1 MANNKIRGLSVEV
14 NADVKGFNKAIS
26 EARNTAKSA
35 TKDLTTLQKSLQLD
49 FNDEKFAKAQ
59 QVAQKAIDET
69 AKAADTLREKLQYL
83 EQHGHIDHDEYKKA
97 QRDLNDV
104 ELKAAQLKNQLEQIN
119 QIKFDHLSQQVT
131 NVGNNIQKAGKAVA
145 PFSALA
151 AGATTAL
158 GAMGVKAAST
168 GAELDDLALRL
179 GISAEKVQ
187 EYRYVTAQTGV
198 EWSVFEKAMIKARAA
213 MLDLSTGTMN
223 TASQALQSLGLN
235 IADFESKEAMFDGII
250 DALSNMQDKTLQA
263 AYANEIF
270 GDKVANQMLPYLNA
284 GTDAIAQFRGEFEQ
298 IGYLSN
304 EQVAALA
311 TLDDTF
317 FLLKESIKNVG
328 LQIGTALAPLM
339 QRLAEN
345 IQTNLIPKLQRLP
358 AEWFNG
364 LSVAQQS
371 FALKAMLVVAALAPL
386 TLGIGKLIG
395 AVGNIIK
402 ILPALQAQLTALAA
416 NPIILIIAAI
426 VAILVILYNHCEA
439 FREAI
444 NNLVSVIGQ
453 ALKPALDAVMQ
464 VLDLAMQ
471 IIQPII
477 DLVGGILAV
486 VVNLVSEALQPFVE
500 IIQMIFGLLQP
511 LFDMLSMAVDMFLM
525 PIQIAI
531 STLFSVLQP
540 LLSVALIPIKLCL
553 QALQVPL
560 KVLGTLLG
568 WLTPLFSLFGKV
580 VTTIFN
586 GVVKVI
592 NFVLGF
598 IEDAINFVIGII
610 NGLIDGVNGALGW
623 LGVHIDRIAEVKLRI
638 DTSDIEDMDDV
649 NAIIDSTPPD
659 TSNVGGGGT
668 VYDGGSGG
676 TYGDTYNYDNS
687 TTNKT
692 QNIQVV
698 IQNYAAEVD
707 TDALVRDINIKL
719 AEAM

>member
-1 MANNKIRGLSVEV
+1 MADTIRGLTVEIG
-14 NADVKGFNKAIS
+14 ADASSFNKEMSSMRKAAQS
-26 EARNTAKSA
+26 SQTELNA
-35 TKDLTTLQKSLQLD
+35 LQKSLELKFD
-49 FNDEKFAKAQ
+49 ADKFAQAQKVAQ
-59 QVAQKAIDET
+59 QAIDQT
-69 AKAADTLREKLQYL
+69 AANADAWRRRLAYLEDTGNIDTDAYRKLQS
-83 EQHGHIDHDEYKKA
+83 
-97 QRDLNDV
+97 
-104 ELKAAQLKNQLEQIN
+104 ELAKTELQGQQLQQQLEKIN
-119 QIKFDHLSQQVT
+119 AIQFTQ
-131 NVGNNIQKAGKAVA
+131 VGNNVSKLGGAISGVGRALT
-145 PFSALA
+145 PLSTLA
-151 AGATTAL
+151 AGAVTGLGALGVTTA
-158 GAMGVKAAST
+158 AT
-168 GAELDDLALRL
+168 GAEIDDLSLRL

-187 EYRYVTAQTGV
+187 EYQYVTAQCGV
-198 EWSVFEKAMIKARAA
+198 EWAVFEKALIKGRAA
-213 MLDLSTGTMN
+213 LLDLSTGTVN
-223 TASQALQSLGLN
+223 NASKALQSLGIN
-235 IADFESKEAMFDGII
+235 IADFENKEAMFDGILT
-250 DALSNMQDKTLQA
+250 ALSNMQDKTLQA

-270 GDKVANQMLPYLNA
+270 GDKIANQMLPYLNA
-284 GTDAIAQFRGEFEQ
+284 GSDAINQFKGEFEQ
-298 IGYLSN
+298 IGALSN

-311 TLDDTF
+311 TLDDT
-317 FLLKESIKNVG
+317 LYLVKQSLKGVAA
-328 LQIGTALAPLM
+328 QIGASLAPLI

-345 IQTNLIPKLQRLP
+345 IQTNLIPKLQKL

-364 LSVAQQS
+364 LSVSQQS

-386 TLGIGKLIG
+386 TLGIGKLVG

-402 ILPALQAQLTALAA
+402 ILPSLKAGLDALAA
-416 NPIILIIAAI
+416 NPIILIIAAV
-426 VAILVILYNHCEA
+426 VAILILLYTKCEA

-444 NNLVSVIGQ
+444 NNLITTLGE
-453 ALKPALDAVMQ
+453 ALKPALDAVML
-464 VLDLAMQ
+464 VLDLIMQ

-486 VVNLVSEALQPFVE
+486 VVNLVSEALQPFVD
-500 IIQMIFGLLQP
+500 IINMIFGILQP
-511 LFDMLSMAVDMFLM
+511 LFDMLSLAVDMFLM
-525 PIQIAI
+525 PIQTAI
-531 STLFSVLQP
+531 SALFSVLQP

-568 WLTPLFSLFGKV
+568 WLTPLFSIFGKV

-623 LGVHIDRIAEVKLRI
+623 LGVHIDRIAEVKLHI
-638 DTSDIEDMDDV
+638 DTSDIESMDDV

-659 TSNVGGGGT
+659 TSGAGGGT
-668 VYDGGSGG
+668 VYDGGNGG
-676 TYGDTYNYDNS
+676 STYGDTYNYDNS

-692 QNIQVV
+692 QNITVT

>member
-1 MANNKIRGLSVEV
+1 MADNIRGLTVEIG
-14 NADVKGFNKAIS
+14 ADASSFNKEMSSMRKAAQAS
-26 EARNTAKSA
+26 QTELNA
-35 TKDLTTLQKSLQLD
+35 LQKSLELKFD
-49 FNDEKFAKAQ
+49 ADKFARAQKVAQ
-59 QVAQKAIDET
+59 QAIDQT
-69 AKAADTLREKLQYL
+69 AANADTLRRRLAYLEESGNIDTDAYRKLQSEL
-83 EQHGHIDHDEYKKA
+83 AKA
-97 QRDLNDV
+97 
-104 ELKAAQLKNQLEQIN
+104 ELQGQQLQQQLEKIN
-119 QIKFDHLSQQVT
+119 AIKFTQLGNQVS
-131 NVGNNIQKAGKAVA
+131 NVGGAISSVGQALT
-145 PFSALA
+145 PLSTLA
-151 AGATTAL
+151 AGGVAAL
-158 GAMGVKAAST
+158 GGLNVAAAST
-168 GAELDDLALRL
+168 GATIDDLALRL
-179 GISAEKVQ
+179 GISAEKIQ
-187 EYRYVTAQTGV
+187 EYQYITAQCGV

-213 MLDLSTGTMN
+213 MLDLSKGTMN

-284 GTDAIAQFRGEFEQ
+284 GSDAINQFKGEFEQ

-311 TLDDTF
+311 TLDDTY

-328 LQIGTALAPLM
+328 LQIGASLAPLM
-339 QRLAEN
+339 QRLAES
-345 IQTNLIPKLQRLP
+345 IQTNLIPKLQRL

-364 LSVAQQS
+364 LSDAQQS

-386 TLGIGKLIG
+386 TLGIGKLVST
-395 AVGNIIK
+395 VGSIIK
-402 ILPALQAQLTALAA
+402 VLPQLGSALSALEAH
-416 NPIILIIAAI
+416 PIIAIIGVIAI
-426 VAILVILYNHCEA
+426 ILMLLYTRCEA

-444 NNLVSVIGQ
+444 NHLVETLGQ
-453 ALKPALDAVMQ
+453 ALKPVLDAIML
-464 VLDLAMQ
+464 VLDLVMQ
-471 IIQPII
+471 IIQPLI
-477 DLVGGILAV
+477 DLIGGILAV
-486 VVNLVSEALQPFVE
+486 VINLVSEALQPFVE
-500 IIQMIFGLLQP
+500 IIQMLFDNLSP
-511 LFDMLSMAVDMFLM
+511 LFDMLGLAVEMFLM

>member
-1 MANNKIRGLSVEV
+1 MAGNNIRGLTVEIGADASSFKKEMKATRNEAKASQTEL
-14 NADVKGFNKAIS
+14 NA
-26 EARNTAKSA
+26 
-35 TKDLTTLQKSLQLD
+35 LQKSLELKFD
-49 FNDEKFAKAQ
+49 AEKFSRAQKVAQ
-59 QVAQKAIDET
+59 QAIDQT
-69 AKAADTLREKLQYL
+69 AKQADMLRRRLAYL
-83 EQHGHIDHDEYKKA
+83 EESGNIDTAEYRNLQA
-97 QRDLNDV
+97 DLAKV
-104 ELKAAQLKNQLEQIN
+104 ELQAQQLGQQLEKIN
-119 QIKFDHLSQQVT
+119 NIKFTQLGNQVSKVGGTITSVGQALTPLST
-131 NVGNNIQKAGKAVA
+131 
-145 PFSALA
+145 LA
-151 AGATTAL
+151 AGGVAAL
-158 GAMGVKAAST
+158 GGLNVAAANA
-168 GAELDDLALRL
+168 GATIDDLALRL

-187 EYRYVTAQTGV
+187 EYQYITAQCGV
-198 EWSVFEKAMIKARAA
+198 EWSVFEKAMIKARSS
-213 MLDLSTGTMN
+213 MLDLSTGTVN
-223 TASQALQSLGLN
+223 AASQALQSLGLN

-270 GDKVANQMLPYLNA
+270 GDKVANEMLPYLNA
-284 GTDAIAQFRGEFEQ
+284 GSDAINQFKGEFEQ

-311 TLDDTF
+311 KLDDTF
-317 FLLKESIKNVG
+317 YLLKQSIKNVG
-328 LQIGTALAPLM
+328 LQIGTALPPLM

-345 IQTNLIPKLQRLP
+345 IQTHLIPKLQKL

-386 TLGIGKLIG
+386 TMGIGKLVG
-395 AVGNIIK
+395 SVGNIIK
-402 ILPALQAQLTALAA
+402 ILPQLKAGLDALAA
-416 NPIILIIAAI
+416 NPIILIIAAV
-426 VAILVILYNHCEA
+426 VAILIILYTKCEA
-439 FREAI
+439 FRDAI

-471 IIQPII
+471 IITPII
-477 DLVGGILAV
+477 NLVGGILAV

-500 IIQMIFGLLQP
+500 IIQTIFGLLQP
-511 LFDMLSMAVDMFLM
+511 LFDMLGMAVDMFLM
-525 PIQIAI
+525 PIQLAI
-531 STLFSVLQP
+531 SALFGILQP

-553 QALQVPL
+553 TALQVPL

-568 WLTPLFSLFGKV
+568 WLTPLFSLFGGV
-580 VTTIFN
+580 VTTIFG

-638 DTSDIEDMDDV
+638 DTSDIESMDDV

-659 TSNVGGGGT
+659 TSGGGT
-668 VYDGGSGG
+668 VYDGGAGG

-692 QNIQVV
+692 QNITVT
-698 IQNYAAEVD
+698 IQNYAAEVN